1 MTKYNFLCVD
11 IGTSSLKAALVSD
24 KGQVLSFY
32 REMFS
37 SSDKSKISSDWIAGL
52 QNSIYKIKRDMQLAG
67 NDFSCDAVC
76 ISGNGPTLVSED
88 GTTLLWNEKID
99 GEIENAQSG
108 ADGSAH
114 YSNACSA
121 NDSNIGSAHYSN
133 ACSANDSN
141 IGSAH
146 YSNACSAND
155 SNTGSAQLQNDIEE
169 KFSHSLFIPRIKYF
183 KHKYSESFNNK
194 KIFSGPE
201 YLIWYLTGTH
211 ITILPEARYETAYWN
226 DQALSFIGAKPEQ
239 FGRFVN
245 PGYNCGTITKEVS
258 SLFGLDKNIPVIAG
272 GPDFIVA
279 MIGTNTLKP
288 GKLCDCA
295 GSSEGINLC
304 TDRQVFA
311 EGLRTLPSVMS
322 GLWNL
327 AVLMQSSGK
336 QFVECKENYEY
347 EINQKISYAEYIN
360 NCFKNKNSQGYVTM
374 TNLAVSVKDALD
386 KITGCAKENNLQIDD
401 VMMIT
406 GGQSKSPLWIQH
418 KTDII
423 NYKICTTEVADSEL
437 IGDAVLAGVAL
448 GLYKTITEAADSM
461 VKSSRTFV
469 PHGEA

>member
-37 SSDKSKISSDWIAGL
+37 SSDKSKISSVWIAGL
-52 QNSIYKIKRDMQLAG
+52 QNSIYKIKRDMQLTG
-67 NDFSCDAVC
+67 NGFSCDAVC

-88 GTTLLWNEKID
+88 GTTLLWNEKLD
-99 GEIENAQSG
+99 GEIENAQCG
-108 ADGSAH
+108 ADGST
-114 YSNACSA
+114 AC
-121 NDSNIGSAHYSN
+121 
-133 ACSANDSN
+133 
-141 IGSAH
+141 
-146 YSNACSAND
+146 

-211 ITILPEARYETAYWN
+211 ITILPEARYEAAYWN
-226 DQALSFIGAKPEQ
+226 DQVLSFLGVKPEQ

-327 AVLMQSSGK
+327 AVLMQSSGR

-469 PHGEA
+469 PQGEA